1 MSIPANFLST
11 VIINENLQLKNIVDV
26 LVIGETD
33 SPSTTRELQYFST
46 QDD

>member
-33 SPSTTRELQYFST
+33 SYFST
-46 QDD
+46 RDGKIFTF